1 MPLQGRALCLH
12 KALLLITPFSQHCF
26 HFRQCTGRSPD
37 NIYWPGNWSM
47 LSSHACS
54 NSTTSPSVQYAMML
68 PWSLQCSSY
77 RFLSLLVN
85 LQSNTNHWMELCTRW
100 RNTSAIKQKQHED
113 LYHGDIRHV
122 SHIFALKS
130 QMKLNSKSGVASAL
144 TAGECSTQPKAFS
157 SVVKPNAAVIYGTH
171 QSALSELQKLLA
183 EIKCYYWGQRTV
195 DWASETWMQQP
206 ALPHFTRLNRS
217 RKRTWVR

>member
-1 MPLQGRALCLH
+1 MLLLDVKRTLFFASPYFYFVIFILSLSPLLAWGGGVTHFHLGAYQQLDHNLGFSFLSIVPLQGRALCLH

-113 LYHGDIRHV
+113 LPMGRFGTSRIY
-122 SHIFALKS
+122 L
-130 QMKLNSKSGVASAL
+130 LW
-144 TAGECSTQPKAFS
+144 KAKWS
-157 SVVKPNAAVIYGTH
+157 
-171 QSALSELQKLLA
+171 
-183 EIKCYYWGQRTV
+183 
-195 DWASETWMQQP
+195 
-206 ALPHFTRLNRS
+206 
-217 RKRTWVR
+217 